1 MIAMALACDPKLLIA
16 DEPTTALDVTIQ
28 AQILDLMNNLK
39 DTFDTSIM
47 MITHDLGVIAEVSNR
62 VVVMYAG
69 KVVEYTDVK
78 TLFKDP
84 RHPYTWGLM
93 NSIPKIGHKVERLMA
108 IPGIVPSS
116 LDFPEGCKFN
126 TRCALSDDRC
136 FSLEPG
142 IEEVAEHH
150 KVRCWNH
157 EKLVKMRKKNTIG
170 A

>member
-1 MIAMALACDPKLLIA
+1 
-16 DEPTTALDVTIQ
+16 
-28 AQILDLMNNLK
+28 
-39 DTFDTSIM
+39 M

-93 NSIPKIGHKVERLMA
+93 NSIPKIGYKVKRLLA

-116 LDFPEGCKFN
+116 LHFPQGCKFN
-126 TRCALSDDRC
+126 TRCTLADERC
-136 FSLEPG
+136 YAQEPP
-142 IEEVAEHH
+142 IEEVSEQH
-150 KVRCWNH
+150 KVRCWYH
-157 EKLVKMRKKNTIG
+157 EKLVEMRKKNVIS